1 MPRHDISAL
10 VAEAADDVPERQ
22 ALVES
27 GGRSL
32 TWAGLEDEVARI
44 ATGLGAHGIRAGQ
57 RVMIAVGNR
66 IEFVTTY
73 LGVLRAQVVAV
84 PVNPR
89 STPGELARMVA
100 DSGSRMVVADETALA
115 AVRAALAELDGDVAR
130 PVVVATGTSPGEREL
145 ALDDLRADV
154 VRPVP
159 PLPDPEKL
167 AALLYT
173 SGTSGRPRAA
183 MLSHRA
189 LLANIEQVAAV
200 EPPMMHGDDVVL
212 GVLPL
217 FHVYGLNAVLGGVL
231 RHRAR
236 LLLVERFEP
245 QAVLD
250 LIDDEACS
258 VVPIAP
264 PAFAHWLPDE
274 HLRERLGPVRLVL
287 SGSAPLE
294 GAVVEEFTSITGI
307 PVHQGYGLTEA
318 SPVVTSTLCSR
329 EPRAG
334 SVGAALP
341 GIELRLVDETWGQ
354 VEGEDPGEIQVRGD
368 NLFSGY
374 WPDGSDG
381 PDDEGWYGTG
391 DVGFLDASG
400 DLFLVDR
407 VKELVIV
414 SGFNVYPTEV
424 EEVLREV
431 DGVVDA
437 AVIGVPD
444 EVTGE
449 AVVAYVVASADA
461 SAPADLE
468 EAVACTRRGPAGA
481 LQAALPHRGRRDP
494 APHRDRQGAEGPVAR
509 PRAPSGPGTPR
520 MKPERAA
527 DHALHPPGLPPVRRR
542 PRGRRARLRRPG
554 GVLRGGRHHHRRRPG
569 GPLRRGRPGDLRR
582 RQAARLLAR
591 RREPAAR
598 RPGLSRRPA
607 SARGP
612 GRRSAHEALDDR

>member
-1 MPRHDISAL
+1 MPRTDISAL
-10 VAEAADDVPERQ
+10 VAEAAAEVPDRQ

-27 GGRSL
+27 GGRTL
-32 TWAGLEDEVARI
+32 TWLRLEDEVGRF
-44 ATGLGAHGIRAGQ
+44 ATGLGARGIRAGQ
-57 RVMIAVGNR
+57 RVMIVVGNR

-89 STPGELARMVA
+89 STAGELARMIA
-100 DSGSRMVVADETALA
+100 DSQTRLVVTDETALEV
-115 AVRAALAELDGDVAR
+115 VRAALTELVDVPA
-130 PVVVATGTSPGEREL
+130 PTVVVTGAEPGEGEA
-145 ALDDLRADV
+145 ALDALRAEV

-236 LLLVERFEP
+236 LLLVEHYDP

-264 PAFAHWLPDE
+264 PVFAHWLPDE

-294 GAVVEEFTSITGI
+294 PEVIERFTALTGI

-318 SPVVTSTLCSR
+318 APVVTSTLCSR
-329 EPRAG
+329 EPRVG

-354 VEGEDPGEIQVRGD
+354 VEGEDPGRIQVRGD

-374 WPDGSDG
+374 WPDGADG
-381 PDDEGWYGTG
+381 PDADGWYATG

-424 EEVLREV
+424 EDVIREV
-431 DGVVDA
+431 DGVAEA

-444 EVTGE
+444 EETGE
-449 AVVAYVVASADA
+449 AVVAYVVASR
-461 SAPADLE
+461 PATHLE
-468 EAVACTRRGPAGA
+468 EAVRAHAIVRLARFKQPTRIEVVDELPLTVTGKVQKGRLRG
-481 LQAALPHRGRRDP
+481 L
-494 APHRDRQGAEGPVAR
+494 E
-509 PRAPSGPGTPR
+509 
-520 MKPERAA
+520 
-527 DHALHPPGLPPVRRR
+527 RRR
-542 PRGRRARLRRPG
+542 VQG
-554 GVLRGGRHHHRRRPG
+554 
-569 GPLRRGRPGDLRR
+569 
-582 RQAARLLAR
+582 LL
-591 RREPAAR
+591 E
-598 RPGLSRRPA
+598 
-607 SARGP
+607 
-612 GRRSAHEALDDR
+612 

>member
-1 MPRHDISAL
+1 MQRTDISAF
-10 VAEAADDVPERQ
+10 VAEAAADVPERQ

-27 GGRSL
+27 GGRTL
-32 TWAGLEDEVARI
+32 TWAALEDEVARI
-44 ATGLGAHGIRAGQ
+44 ATGLGAQGIRAGQ
-57 RVMIAVGNR
+57 RVMIVVGNR
-66 IEFVTTY
+66 IEFVTAY

-89 STPGELARMVA
+89 STPGEVARMIA
-100 DSGSRMVVADETALA
+100 DSGTRLVVVDDTALSV
-115 AVRAALAELDGDVAR
+115 VRAALAELPEGGAAL
-130 PVVVATGTSPGEREL
+130 PAVVVTGAEPSPDEL
-145 ALDDLRADV
+145 AFEALRADV

-167 AALLYT
+167 AAILYT
-173 SGTSGRPRAA
+173 SGTSGRPRGA

-236 LLLVERFEP
+236 LLLVEQFEA

-264 PAFAHWLPDE
+264 PVFTHWLPDE

-294 GAVVEEFTSITGI
+294 PEVIEEFTSITGI

-329 EPRAG
+329 DDHPG

-341 GIELRLVDETWGQ
+341 GIEVRLVDETWRQ
-354 VEGEDPGEIQVRGD
+354 VEGEDPGEIQIRGA

-374 WPDGSDG
+374 WPDGADG
-381 PDDEGWYGTG
+381 PDAEGWYSTG
-391 DVGFLDASG
+391 DVGLLDASG

-424 EEVLREV
+424 EDVIREV
-431 DGVVDA
+431 DGVADA

-444 EVTGE
+444 AETGE
-449 AVVAYVVASADA
+449 AVVAYVVPADA
-461 SAPADLE
+461 ARTHLE
-468 EAVACTRRGPAGA
+468 EAVQAHTVVRLARFKQPTRIEVVDELPLTVTGKVQKGRLRGI
-481 LQAALPHRGRRDP
+481 
-494 APHRDRQGAEGPVAR
+494 E
-509 PRAPSGPGTPR
+509 
-520 MKPERAA
+520 
-527 DHALHPPGLPPVRRR
+527 RRR
-542 PRGRRARLRRPG
+542 
-554 GVLRGGRHHHRRRPG
+554 
-569 GPLRRGRPGDLRR
+569 
-582 RQAARLLAR
+582 
-591 RREPAAR
+591 
-598 RPGLSRRPA
+598 
-607 SARGP
+607 
-612 GRRSAHEALDDR
+612 ALGILE

>member
-1 MPRHDISAL
+1 MPRNDISSF
-10 VAEAADDVPERQ
+10 VAEAADDVPGRQ

-32 TWAGLEDEVARI
+32 TWAQLEDEVARI
-44 ATGLGAHGIRAGQ
+44 ATGLGSHGIRAGQ
-57 RVMIAVGNR
+57 RVMVVVGNR

-89 STPGELARMVA
+89 SAPGEVARMVA
-100 DSGSRMVVADETALA
+100 DSGSRLIVVDETALDV
-115 AVRAALAELDGDVAR
+115 VRAGLRELPDDAAA
-130 PVVVATGTSPGEREL
+130 PTVVVTGAEPGPGELSFGE
-145 ALDDLRADV
+145 LRADV

-183 MLSHRA
+183 MLTHRA
-189 LLANIEQVAAV
+189 MLANIEQVAAV

-236 LLLVERFEP
+236 LLLVERFDP

-294 GAVVEEFTSITGI
+294 PRVVEEFTAITGI

-318 SPVVTSTLCSR
+318 SPVVSSTLCSAGAK
-329 EPRAG
+329 PG

-341 GIELRLVDETWGQ
+341 GIELRLVDETYGQ
-354 VEGEDPGEIQVRGD
+354 VEGEDPGQIQVRGD

-374 WPDGSDG
+374 WPDGADG
-381 PDDEGWYGTG
+381 PDADGWYATG

-424 EEVLREV
+424 EDVVREV
-431 DGVVDA
+431 DGVADA

-444 EVTGE
+444 DLTGE
-449 AVVAYVVASADA
+449 AVVAYAVAADPDADA
-461 SAPADLE
+461 PALAD
-468 EAVACTRRGPAGA
+468 AVRAHCAQRLARFKQPSRVEVVDELPLTVTGKVQKGLLRGI
-481 LQAALPHRGRRDP
+481 
-494 APHRDRQGAEGPVAR
+494 E
-509 PRAPSGPGTPR
+509 
-520 MKPERAA
+520 
-527 DHALHPPGLPPVRRR
+527 RRR
-542 PRGRRARLRRPG
+542 AME
-554 GVLRGGRHHHRRRPG
+554 
-569 GPLRRGRPGDLRR
+569 
-582 RQAARLLAR
+582 LL
-591 RREPAAR
+591 E
-598 RPGLSRRPA
+598 
-607 SARGP
+607 
-612 GRRSAHEALDDR
+612 